1 MTNKIEE
8 IRQILTMIEGLDWVD
23 NQAVADEINA
33 RVWCAD
39 NDLHIVDMGS
49 TLGNT
54 DYYCATNNHDHVESV
69 PKTNYL
75 TSLDAIKGLERE
87 GFLFQSLNYHPIK
100 KDFCAEYASVQNTVD
115 RGDGRFEII
124 NPIYSKLLPTEHAA
138 RLYAV
143 LLTWIY
149 EEERNNE
156 TK

>member
-8 IRQILTMIEGLDWVD
+8 IRHILKMLEGLEWVG
-23 NQAVADEINA
+23 NQAIADEINA

-39 NDLHIVDMGS
+39 NDLHIVEMGS

-75 TSLDAIKGLERE
+75 TSLDAIKGLERD
-87 GFLFQSLNYHPIK
+87 GWLPFQGNRHY
-100 KDFCAEYASVQNTVD
+100 T
-115 RGDGRFEII
+115 DGE
-124 NPIYSKLLPTEHAA
+124 KLYYFGYVSEEKIGKQVISEDLPTEHAA

-149 EEERNNE
+149 EEEQNNE
-156 TK
+156 T